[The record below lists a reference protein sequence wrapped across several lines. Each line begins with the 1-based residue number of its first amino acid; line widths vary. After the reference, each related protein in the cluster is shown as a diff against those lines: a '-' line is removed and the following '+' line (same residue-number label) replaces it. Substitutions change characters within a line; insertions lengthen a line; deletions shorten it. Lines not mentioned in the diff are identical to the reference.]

1 MRPYVFERNRC
12 ILKVNN
18 RKGVSN
24 PHTHVERSESANA
37 GLSKSSHTIRRG
49 DVSLDATTSEWMGWI
64 LPELFRDFR
73 PPGFP
78 TFYEEFSGKP

>member
-37 GLSKSSHTIRRG
+37 RLSKSSHTIKRG
-49 DVSLDATTSEWMGWI
+49 DVSLYATTSECKPDVDVTRLAWYSWKRAPGS
-64 LPELFRDFR
+64 LFKTLLV
-73 PPGFP
+73 P
-78 TFYEEFSGKP
+78 